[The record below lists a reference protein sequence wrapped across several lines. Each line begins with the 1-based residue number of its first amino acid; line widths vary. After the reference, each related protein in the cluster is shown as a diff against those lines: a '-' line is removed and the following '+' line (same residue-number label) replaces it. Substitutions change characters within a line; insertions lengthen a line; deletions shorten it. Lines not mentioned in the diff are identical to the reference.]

1 MEAPNFLNLALGL
14 IQLLGGAWCVHLYNQ
29 QSKFSDTTDQLGREL
44 ADHKLR
50 TAETYMTKSESTRAF
65 DGLNRTLDTLVAT
78 VTARFDKID
87 EKLDRKADKP

>member
-1 MEAPNFLNLALGL
+1 MEAPNILNLTLGV
-14 IQLLGGAWCVHLYNQ
+14 IQLLGGAWCVHLYSAQ
-29 QSKFSDTTDQLGREL
+29 AKSEEATDALSREL
-44 ADHKLR
+44 AEHKLR

-87 EKLDRKADKP
+87 GKLDRKADKP